1 MLQPVGM
8 RPQEKKIAKIGMRP
22 QANKMAR
29 CREQQGEENGED
41 ARPGVKNPS
50 MLKIS
55 KIPRG
60 TAGPTLNELRQRKE
74 NIMQAKNNLDEK
86 KMWLV
91 GTIDSKQEQ
100 LDWEMADVVEAIAVK
115 TKWFVEKGLLT
126 VKEEGEEEVDNV
138 EEEADYDAE
147 EEEEEEDNVKE
158 EEEDKESWDSKS
170 KKRHHLVPTQP
181 PFPPPTQADEES
193 AEEESAVPGLK
204 PTQADEE
211 FAEEKSSEE
220 MCGREERDEENK
232 QDADERFAWI
242 WFEQNGVDSG
252 IPKEYTPCVYFFK
265 AKNSCTINKCQFSH
279 NKIFRDEPFAAM
291 LKDITWESV
300 RPPPRQTRKKHR

>member
-1 MLQPVGM
+1 
-8 RPQEKKIAKIGMRP
+8 
-22 QANKMAR
+22 
-29 CREQQGEENGED
+29 
-41 ARPGVKNPS
+41 
-50 MLKIS
+50 
-55 KIPRG
+55 
-60 TAGPTLNELRQRKE
+60 
-74 NIMQAKNNLDEK
+74 MQAKNNLDEK

-126 VKEEGEEEVDNV
+126 VKEEGEEEV
-138 EEEADYDAE
+138 EEEDYDAE

-232 QDADERFAWI
+232 QDAAERYARI
-242 WFEQNGVDSG
+242 WLEQGGDDSE
-252 IPKEYTPCVYFFK
+252 IPKKYSPCVYFFK
-265 AKNSCTINKCQFSH
+265 AEYSCQNEECQFSH
-279 NKIFRDEPFAAM
+279 NKIFEDEPFAALWKTLSWKM
-291 LKDITWESV
+291 KVRNTFARPPPCQERKTFV
-300 RPPPRQTRKKHR
+300 RPPPGQKRKKHR